1 MRKYNYEFLSE
12 GWLELESDPS
22 TFTLLIEDL
31 GCLGAQVDEI
41 YDLEQKFD
49 GPVYGFIFLFKWL
62 NNHHQSDRGSRNQ
75 NKLSCNS
82 SSSSSSTTTATTA
95 TATEATTTT
104 TTSTTTSSSTTT
116 TLLPLEQ
123 TVQNDIKHATRG
135 ITNSGRGRRN
145 NSNKNNNGNNNDC
158 NQKQSKHQ
166 HDDQS
171 MAQSDPWSYVS
182 DDNIIN
188 EIFFAKQMIS
198 NSCATHALISVLLN
212 CDRDELDLGP
222 TLTHLRDYTKI
233 MAPEN
238 KGYAIGN
245 MPLIAKAHNSHA
257 SYSSLYCRDRPNQQR
272 GLSFAIRGNQR
283 TNLQQLQNQPETYHF
298 VSYVPIKNRLYELD
312 GLKNY
317 PIDHGPIDPNEDW
330 TEKFRRVI
338 RQRLLENKSD
348 GCDAMN
354 DIRYNL
360 MAVVPDRRV
369 QLKKQIVKLKCHLN
383 SVWDSLRQIEKSA
396 NKNDINHKTTSTG
409 SHTDGPPFSPL
420 SNGTLT
426 ASETGSI
433 CAESPKRSH
442 ESEPGDVDIPNPPYS
457 PISNDTLSASESGST
472 CNSPS
477 RFEDSFF
484 FEEKNPIDRHYFIK
498 FDKIKEST
506 DTGTEKSV
514 KEPLTNISEQEKE
527 EQRFLAIA
535 DMKRLLRQLERDIEK
550 NESLLK
556 EENDK
561 RRKYKLDNSRRTH
574 NYEPF
579 IMTFLSMLAKQGN
592 LAQLIEKDLGIT
604 TEDIGSPLSTSTATP
619 TRQQQSQSSKTF
631 KQPAPHPPLQPKA
644 TNNHNGKTKQE
655 PKKKEQQR
663 GGLTSVSGRP
673 IRATKSKYISTG
685 RPRGRPRKSP
695 D

>member
-31 GCLGAQVDEI
+31 GCFGAQVDEI

-62 NNHHQSDRGSRNQ
+62 NNHQQNDRNSRGQS
-75 NKLSCNS
+75 KLSCNS
-82 SSSSSSTTTATTA
+82 SA
-95 TATEATTTT
+95 
-104 TTSTTTSSSTTT
+104 

-123 TVQNDIKHATRG
+123 SVHNDNKHATRNILKNG
-135 ITNSGRGRRN
+135 KNRRN
-145 NSNKNNNGNNNDC
+145 NSASSNNNNNSSDNTYNNTNTNNNSS
-158 NQKQSKHQ
+158 NQKQAKHQ
-166 HDDQS
+166 HGDQS
-171 MAQSDPWSYVS
+171 TIQSTNSWSYVA

-222 TLTHLRDYTKI
+222 TLTHLREYTKI
-233 MAPEN
+233 MAPED
-238 KGYAIGN
+238 KGYAISN
-245 MPLIAKAHNSHA
+245 LPLIAKAHNSHA

-317 PIDHGPIDPNEDW
+317 PIDHGPLEPDEDW

-338 RQRLLENKSD
+338 RQRLLENESN

-360 MAVVPDRRV
+360 MAVVPDKRI
-369 QLKKQIVKLKCHLN
+369 QLKKQVVKLKCHLN
-383 SVWDSLRQIEKSA
+383 SLRDSLKQIERSA
-396 NKNDINHKTTSTG
+396 NRSEINHKATTTG
-409 SHTDGPPFSPL
+409 SHNDAPFSPV

-426 ASETGSI
+426 ASETGSV
-433 CAESPKRSH
+433 CAESPKRSCG
-442 ESEPGDVDIPNPPYS
+442 SETGDIDIPNPPYS

-484 FEEKNPIDRHYFIK
+484 FEEKNPIDKHYFIK
-498 FDKIKEST
+498 FDKMVEPTDVSSKKIGKESKT
-506 DTGTEKSV
+506 SSD
-514 KEPLTNISEQEKE
+514 QEKN
-527 EQRFLAIA
+527 EQKFSAIA
-535 DMKRLLRQLERDIEK
+535 DMKRLLGQLERDIEK

-561 RRKYKLDNSRRTH
+561 RRKYKIDNSRRTH

-592 LAQLIEKDLGIT
+592 LAHLIEKDLGIT
-604 TEDIGSPLSTSTATP
+604 TEEVGAKLSTPTT
-619 TRQQQSQSSKTF
+619 TRQHQQSTSSSSSSSKTF
-631 KQPAPHPPLQPKA
+631 KQSTSNPPLQPKE
-644 TNNHNGKTKQE
+644 TNNHNSKIKHE
-655 PKKKEQQR
+655 PKQNKQQDQQR
-663 GGLTSVSGRP
+663 TLTSSSGRP

-685 RPRGRPRKSP
+685 RPRGRPRKTP
-695 D
+695 G

>member
-1 MRKYNYEFLSE
+1 MRKYNYGFLSE

-31 GCLGAQVDEI
+31 GCFGAQVDEI

-62 NNHHQSDRGSRNQ
+62 NNHQQSDPGSRHQ

-82 SSSSSSTTTATTA
+82 SA
-95 TATEATTTT
+95 
-104 TTSTTTSSSTTT
+104 

-123 TVQNDIKHATRG
+123 TVHNDNKHATRN
-135 ITNSGRGRRN
+135 ILNSGKTRRN
-145 NSNKNNNGNNNDC
+145 INNKNNSGGGGGNSNNTSTNNTNDTNSNNNC
-158 NQKQSKHQ
+158 SRKQPKHE
-166 HDDQS
+166 HDDLAS
-171 MAQSDPWSYVS
+171 KLPPNSWSYVS

-222 TLTHLRDYTKI
+222 TLTHLREYTNV
-233 MAPEN
+233 MTPEN

-298 VSYVPIKNRLYELD
+298 VSYVPIRNRLYELD

-338 RQRLLENKSD
+338 RQRLLLNETD

-369 QLKKQIVKLKCHLN
+369 QLKKQAVKLKCHLN
-383 SVWDSLRQIEKSA
+383 SLWDSLRQIEKSA
-396 NKNDINHKTTSTG
+396 NKSDNNHKTTSTAT
-409 SHTDGPPFSPL
+409 HNDGPPFSPV

-426 ASETGSI
+426 ASETGSV
-433 CAESPKRSH
+433 CAESPKYPF
-442 ESEPGDVDIPNPPYS
+442 ESDAGDMEIPNPPYS

-484 FEEKNPIDRHYFIK
+484 FEEKNPIDKHYFIK
-498 FDKIKEST
+498 FDKMPEPTDTSATKNSKESH
-506 DTGTEKSV
+506 
-514 KEPLTNISEQEKE
+514 TNNSDQEKDE
-527 EQRFLAIA
+527 LKLSAIA
-535 DMKRLLRQLERDIEK
+535 DMKRLLGQLERDIEK

-592 LAQLIEKDLGIT
+592 LAHLIEKDLGIT
-604 TEDIGSPLSTSTATP
+604 TEETGTTLLAPTAAKAP
-619 TRQQQSQSSKTF
+619 RHHQQQSQSSRTF
-631 KQPAPHPPLQPKA
+631 KQPVTQQPVNPIA
-644 TNNHNGKTKQE
+644 TNNHFGRRKPG
-655 PKKKEQQR
+655 PKKKEPQEQQKP
-663 GGLTSVSGRP
+663 LTSLSGRP

-685 RPRGRPRKSP
+685 RPRGRPRKLP